1 MNAWLLLALAI
12 VVEVIAT
19 SALKLS
25 EGFTR
30 PVPVAVVV
38 VGYLSAFYLLSL
50 IVQKL
55 DLSVVYA
62 IWSGVGIALIA
73 IIGIVVFKE
82 QMSAI
87 RLAGFALMIGGVVLL
102 NLSSQH

>member
-25 EGFTR
+25 AGFTK

-82 QMSAI
+82 QMTLV
-87 RLAGFALMIGGVVLL
+87 RLAGFALMIVGVVLL